1 MVTTQYRVILVVVL
15 SSNAY
20 KSVFYGAVLV
30 AFTAKLFE
38 LVPYLNIVNSWLG
51 EWLETLESVKKGSSI
66 SFCVSSPALESWPNT
81 GT

>member
-38 LVPYLNIVNSWLG
+38 LVPYLNIVNRWLG
-51 EWLETLESVKKGSSI
+51 E
-66 SFCVSSPALESWPNT
+66 
-81 GT
+81 